1 MATAKKRKTGSRRG
15 GSSKKGNHRG
25 LQLLLQLIVILLV
38 LSGIALAAAYVY
50 QRQSGIKTNDLS
62 SESNENS
69 SQPTENL
76 LTGTWINNDT
86 GAMFT
91 IEGNHFNLDF
101 PSVEAGKPM
110 IGKIQFSGNSFILN
124 ATPMNDCENIT
135 GKYTFKLHE
144 DDLKIIL
151 VNDNCTKRAHKLRKL
166 INVKTTKE
174 PTDITNIN
182 DNTNPELTP
191 CRLTNQCQNLFLFLK
206 HC

>member
-38 LSGIALAAAYVY
+38 LSGIALAAAFVY

-151 VNDNCTKRAHKLRKL
+151 VNDNCTKRAHKLEGSWYKM
-166 INVKTTKE
+166 
-174 PTDITNIN
+174 
-182 DNTNPELTP
+182 
-191 CRLTNQCQNLFLFLK
+191 
-206 HC
+206 